1 MSEQA
6 VTAAEKVAILNLLA
20 LDGIGSGTVI
30 RLVSEFGS
38 AQAVFEA
45 PEARLAALPRFS
57 ASLIASLKG
66 ARADGGEGQRQFEQA
81 TERGVQVITFW
92 DEDYPPLLREL
103 ESDAPA
109 LLFVRGVLA
118 AEAERVAVVGT
129 RSATAYGKRM
139 THDLVVGLRGTG
151 LHVVSGLASGIDG
164 FAHEAALEAGLT
176 AEAVFGCGVDRVYP
190 PVNTALAHRVIA
202 EGGALI
208 SEYPLG
214 TEPSRHHFPQRNR
227 IIAGLCKAVLVVEAG
242 DRSGA
247 LITARLAGEYNRDV
261 MAVPG
266 SVTNPKTAGC
276 HGLIKAGA
284 ALVESADDILH
295 VLRPGAV
302 GARPAVA
309 GQTHMDLPGPETT
322 LYGALDPSQARH
334 IDDIA
339 GRLGMPVGEA
349 LGHLLLMELKG
360 AVKQLPGKYFV
371 RA

>member
-1 MSEQA
+1 MSEKA
-6 VTAAEKVAILNLLA
+6 VTVAERVAILNLLSVE
-20 LDGIGSGTVI
+20 GIGSGTVI

-38 AQAVFEA
+38 AQAVFEVS
-45 PEARLAALPRFS
+45 EARLAALPRFS
-57 ASLIASLKG
+57 ESLITSLKT
-66 ARADGGEGQRQFEQA
+66 ARADGAEGARQFEQA
-81 TERGVQVITFW
+81 TEHGVQVLTFW

-109 LLFVRGVLA
+109 VLFVRGRLLA
-118 AEAERVAVVGT
+118 DAERVAVIGT

-139 THDLVVGLRGTG
+139 THDLVVGLRGSG
-151 LHVVSGLASGIDG
+151 LHLVSGLASGIDG
-164 FAHEAALEAGLT
+164 YAHEAALEAGLT
-176 AEAVFGCGVDRVYP
+176 AEAVFGCGVDRIYP
-190 PVNTALAHRVIA
+190 PVNTALAHRVLA
-202 EGGALI
+202 EGGALV

-284 ALVESADDILH
+284 ALVESASDILQ
-295 VLRPGAV
+295 VLRPGVA
-302 GARPAVA
+302 GARPAA
-309 GQTHMDLPGPETT
+309 QKQTQMDLPGPETT
-322 LYGALDPSQARH
+322 LYGALDASQARH
-334 IDDIA
+334 IDEIA
-339 GRLGMPVGEA
+339 TGLGMPVGEA

>member
-1 MSEQA
+1 

-20 LDGIGSGTVI
+20 VDGIGSGTVI

-45 PEARLAALPRFS
+45 SDTRLAALPRFS
-57 ASLIASLKG
+57 THLIAALKG
-66 ARADGGEGQRQFEQA
+66 ARADGAVGKQQFLQA
-81 TERGVQVITFW
+81 TERGVEVRTFW
-92 DEDYPPLLREL
+92 DEDFPPLLREL

-109 LLFVRGVLA
+109 VLFVRGTLVADAL
-118 AEAERVAVVGT
+118 RVAIVGT

-139 THDLVVGLRGTG
+139 THDLIVGMRGSG
-151 LHVVSGLASGIDG
+151 VHVVSGLASGIDG
-164 FAHEAALEAGLT
+164 FAHEAALEAGLIT
-176 AEAVFGCGVDRVYP
+176 ESVFGCGVDRIYP
-190 PVNTALAHRVIA
+190 PINTALAHRIIA
-202 EGGALI
+202 EGGGLI

-214 TEPSRHHFPQRNR
+214 TEPNRHHFPQRNR
-227 IIAGLCKAVLVVEAG
+227 IIAGLCKAVMVVEAG

-266 SVTNPKTAGC
+266 SVTNPKTGGC

-284 ALVESADDILH
+284 ALVESAHDILQ
-295 VLRPGAV
+295 VLKAGPA
-302 GARPAVA
+302 AAQPAVA
-309 GQTHMDLPGPETT
+309 NQTRMDLPGPETS
-322 LYGALDPSQARH
+322 LYAVLDPSQARH

-339 GRLGMPVGEA
+339 GGVGMAVGEA